1 MGWIGEEEELI
12 EREYEDPDAVPAP
25 AEPAQAPARVP
36 EAVPA

>member
-1 MGWIGEEEELI
+1 MGYIGKQGELI

-25 AEPAQAPARVP
+25 AEPSQAPAQVP